1 MIIFQNKYA
10 SYAAILFKKKIGTLG
25 IDPNKKDYI
34 IGSIPEKRFSGKQV
48 LAYYYTSWRLAI
60 PQHVAELGLDY
71 GKEFELA
78 LKIKN

>member
-1 MIIFQNKYA
+1 MQRDQIKHNFL
-10 SYAAILFKKKIGTLG
+10 SVFLFNTNYKTVG

-34 IGSIPEKRFSGKQV
+34 IGSIPQKRFSGTQV

-60 PQHVAELGLDY
+60 PKHLAELGLDY

-78 LKIKN
+78 LKIQ